1 MKLTFSFPNEKRLKK
16 WLKARK
22 TDKLSYPFPEITKH
36 ENSFPGY
43 DHDINQVYLGEGEEV
58 YQSACKALS
67 EWKMFPLPW
76 TRTYAPFKSFP
87 VGEEVAVLFSMFGFW
102 WWNSCRII
110 YNFEGEE
117 NRFGFAYGTLD
128 SHVEMGEEIFYIER
142 NEKGEVYYKIEAFS
156 RPNKWFTKI
165 GYPIARVWQKK
176 FVRESFL
183 GMKAA
188 TSNNK
193 LI

>member
-1 MKLTFSFPNEKRLKK
+1 MKLTLFPPSEKHLSK

-22 TDKLSYPFPEITKH
+22 IDKLSYPFPEITKH
-36 ENSFPGY
+36 DNTFPGY
-43 DHDINQVYLGEGEEV
+43 DHDKNQVYLGQGEKV

-67 EWKMFPLPW
+67 EWKMFPAEW
-76 TRTYAPFKSFP
+76 TQIYAPFEGFP
-87 VGEEVAVLFSMFGFW
+87 RGEEVAVLFKMFGFR
-102 WWNSCRII
+102 WWNSCRIV
-110 YNFEGEE
+110 YNFDEK
-117 NRFGFAYGTLD
+117 NRFGFAYGTLE

-165 GYPIARVWQKK
+165 GYPLARAWQRR
-176 FVRESFL
+176 FVRDSFL

-188 TSNNK
+188 TRISR
-193 LI
+193 LA